1 MILSELR
8 TSESRTYAIM
18 SIGITLTTSTANH
31 PRMYVVLM
39 RRKSLT
45 HRPVSSSW
53 GGRQGVRNGGGAR
66 RGRRGDPRTWNHRRK
81 DRYMSKMKTTSMR
94 RLMKKRGLSD

>member
-8 TSESRTYAIM
+8 TSESRTYASM
-18 SIGITLTTSTANH
+18 SMGITLITSTANH

-66 RGRRGDPRTWNHRRK
+66 RGEEGGPTWNHRRK

-94 RLMKKRGLSD
+94 RLMKKSGLSD